1 MADQSKYSGG
11 PIAWMA
17 GNSVAANLLMIVFLV
32 GGLIMA
38 LNIKQEVFPE
48 FDTDTVTISV
58 AYPGSS
64 PEEVEQGIVL
74 AVEEAVM
81 GLDGVDEV
89 TSTANE
95 GSGTVMVE
103 AVEGADLQ
111 QLSQD
116 IQNEVDRITSFP
128 EDSEDPVI
136 KVSSRKRQVLSLL
149 VSGNEN
155 LHVLRNVAEELRQ
168 ELISDPG
175 ITQVELHDANGLQIS
190 IEIPQEKLRAYNLT
204 LHEVA
209 DRLADSAVELPGG
222 GVKSSSGEILVRIKE
237 RKDYARDF
245 ARVPVITGDDGTEL
259 YLEDIA
265 NVKEDFQDED
275 SVTLFNKKPA
285 VRIDVYRIG
294 DQTPITVSE
303 ATHKKLLEFNKRLP
317 AGVHVDVRND
327 LSDIFKERIDL
338 LLRNGYMGLGLVFI
352 FLALFLD
359 PRLAFWVALGIP
371 ISFLGSMVI
380 LPYFDTSINMI
391 TMFAFIISLGIVV
404 DDAIVVGENV
414 YTYRQKG
421 MSWSD
426 AAIRGAK
433 EICMPVV
440 FSVLTNIVAF
450 MPLFFVPGF
459 MGKIFKMIPIVVI
472 SVFSVS
478 LIESI
483 FILPAHLSHTSNR
496 KPGRLMSGIIRYQN
510 HVSNGLLTFIN
521 KVYRPFLDRAVSWKY
536 TTFAAGLAILIL
548 SGAYVASGR
557 LGFTL
562 FPKIESDYSYLTLT
576 MPYGTAVE
584 KTEKVHDIVVKA
596 ARDVAEKH
604 GGDKLVSGIYTR
616 IGGSDGSTSGPHV
629 LRVQVY
635 LTKSDVRP
643 ISTDQFTSE
652 WRRAVG
658 DIPGVKTML
667 FESDRG
673 GPGHGASLEI
683 ELSHSDVKTLE
694 EAAEELAAAL
704 SFYPKVKDIDS
715 GYTPGKR
722 QLDFEILPEGLS
734 LGLTPKMV
742 ASQVRAAYY
751 GAEVLRQQRGRNEV
765 KVMVR
770 LPEKERALEYNLEEM
785 MIRTP
790 DGRFVPLRQVV
801 KIKYGRSYTIINR
814 RNGRRI
820 VTVSGDV
827 TPRKETSQV
836 MASVT
841 KDIMPELVSR
851 YPGLTYSFEGKQAD
865 LKDSVNSLIQGLF
878 MAMLV
883 IYALLAIPFKSYFQP
898 LIIMVSI
905 PFGIVGAVIGHA
917 LLGYSLSLMSMFGIV
932 ALSGVVVNDSLVL
945 IDTANVLRRK
955 GHCAHDA
962 VLNAGASRFRPIMLT
977 TVTTFGGL
985 APMIAETSRQAR
997 FLIPMAISLGFGI
1010 LFATLIT
1017 LILVPSLYMI
1027 LEDFISIFRRI
1038 FGHRDPDEGCV
1049 EGEDTSKPSEIREN

>member
-1 MADQSKYSGG
+1 MADQIKNPGG

-32 GGLIMA
+32 GGIIMA

-48 FDTDTVTISV
+48 FDADTVTISV
-58 AYPGSS
+58 SYPGSS
-64 PEEVEQGIVL
+64 PEEVEQGIIL

-89 TSTANE
+89 ISTANE
-95 GSGTVMVE
+95 GSGTVIVE
-103 AVEGADLQ
+103 AVEGADMQ
-111 QLSQD
+111 QLSSD
-116 IQNEVDRITSFP
+116 IENEVDRITSFP

-136 KVSSRKRQVLSLL
+136 KVSSHKRQVLSLL
-149 VSGNEN
+149 VSGNTN
-155 LHVLRNVAEELRQ
+155 LHVLRDVAEELRQ

-175 ITQVELHDANGLQIS
+175 ITQVEFHDVSGLQIS

-209 DRLADSAVELPGG
+209 DRLANSAVELPGG
-222 GVKSSSGEILVRIKE
+222 GVKASSGEILVRIKE

-245 ARVPVITGDDGTEL
+245 ARVPIITGEDGTEL

-265 NVKEDFQDED
+265 TVKEDFQDED
-275 SVTLFNKKPA
+275 SRTLFMGKPA
-285 VRIDVYRIG
+285 VRVDVYRIG

-303 ATHKKLLEFNKRLP
+303 ATHKKLEEFNRRLP
-317 AGVHVDVRND
+317 DGVHVDVRND
-327 LSDIFKERIDL
+327 SSDIFKQRIDL
-338 LLRNGYMGLGLVFI
+338 LLSNGYMGLALVFV

-359 PRLAFWVALGIP
+359 PRLAFWVSLGIP
-371 ISFLGSMVI
+371 ISFLGSMLI

-421 MSWSD
+421 MSWSQ
-426 AAIRGAK
+426 AAIRGAR

-478 LIESI
+478 LIESL
-483 FILPAHLSHTSNR
+483 FVLPAHLSHTSNR
-496 KPGRLMSGIIRYQN
+496 EPGKIMAGIIRYQGCI
-510 HVSNGLLTFIN
+510 SNGLLRFIN
-521 KVYRPFLDRAVSWKY
+521 KVYRPFLDIAVSWKY
-536 TTFAAGLAILIL
+536 TTVAIGFAVLIL
-548 SGAYVASGR
+548 SGAYIASGR

-584 KTEKVHDIVVKA
+584 KTQKIHDIVVKA
-596 ARDVAEKH
+596 AQDVADRH
-604 GGDKLVSGIYTR
+604 GGEKLVTGIYTR
-616 IGGSDGSTSGPHV
+616 IGGSDGSTTGPHV
-629 LRVQVY
+629 LSVQTY
-635 LTKSDVRP
+635 LTKPDVRP
-643 ISTDQFTSE
+643 ISTDQFTKE
-652 WRRAVG
+652 WRAEVG
-658 DIPGVKTML
+658 ELPGVKTAL

-683 ELSHSDVKTLE
+683 ELSHSDVGILE
-694 EAAEELAAAL
+694 EASEELAAAL

-734 LGLTPKMV
+734 LGLTPKMI

-770 LPEKERALEYNLEEM
+770 LPEKERSLEYNLEEM
-785 MIRTP
+785 MIRTA
-790 DGRFVPLRQVV
+790 DGKFVPLRQVV
-801 KIKYGRSYTIINR
+801 KVKYGRSYTIINR
-814 RNGRRI
+814 RDGRRV

-827 TPRKETSQV
+827 SPRKETTQV
-836 MASVT
+836 MASVK
-841 KDIMPELVSR
+841 KDILPELLSR

-865 LKDSVNSLIQGLF
+865 LKDSVDSLVQGLL

-898 LIIMVSI
+898 LIIMISI

-955 GHCAHDA
+955 GHCAYDA

-1017 LILVPSLYMI
+1017 LVLVPSLYLI
-1027 LEDFISIFRRI
+1027 LEDVLSLMKRI
-1038 FGHRDPDEGCV
+1038 FGRRDTEEDCIERNVSPDEHH
-1049 EGEDTSKPSEIREN
+1049 S